1 MTNQVLKH
9 ALAAIFG
16 LGIALSA
23 TAVSAD
29 VDYDFVDKGVPTLSD
44 KDVIF
49 AGDGKDS
56 GPE

>member
-1 MTNQVLKH
+1 MTHQVLKRT
-9 ALAAIFG
+9 LAAIFG

-23 TAVSAD
+23 TAASAD
-29 VDYDFVDKGVPTLSD
+29 VDFDFVDNGVTVLTD

>member
-1 MTNQVLKH
+1 MTHQVLKQ

-23 TAVSAD
+23 TAASAD
-29 VDYDFVDKGVPTLSD
+29 VDYDFVDKGATVLTD

-49 AGDGKDS
+49 AGDGQDS

>member
-29 VDYDFVDKGVPTLSD
+29 VDYDFVDNGVPTLTD
-44 KDVIF
+44 KNVIF

>member
-23 TAVSAD
+23 TVVSAD
-29 VDYDFVDKGVPTLSD
+29 TDYDFVDNGVPTLSD
-44 KDVIF
+44 KNVIF

>member
-29 VDYDFVDKGVPTLSD
+29 TDHDFVDNGVPTLSD
-44 KDVIF
+44 KNVIF